1 MKMDRI
7 YLIQDGINNDYYDAA
22 TFKEVKEAVKEIILD
37 EEDEGYHPEATSVV
51 VYKKYAEIEM
61 IPIDSKENHT
71 KEEWDKITKGNSDE
85 FEEIVKHRFKKIK
98 DTIDLTKEEFSTLMY
113 SSFKEGFDAATTALI
128 NANNLI
134 QKK

>member
-1 MKMDRI
+1 MKMDRM
-7 YLIQDGINNDYYDAA
+7 YLIQDGINNNYYDAA

-37 EEDEGYHPEATSVV
+37 EEDEGYHPESTSVV

-98 DTIDLTKEEFSTLMY
+98 DTIDLTKEEFSALMY

-128 NANNLI
+128 SANSLI